1 MSQTSRLM
9 AVRLDAS
16 LIVAGLIIAFP
27 FEAAAI

>member
-1 MSQTSRLM
+1 M